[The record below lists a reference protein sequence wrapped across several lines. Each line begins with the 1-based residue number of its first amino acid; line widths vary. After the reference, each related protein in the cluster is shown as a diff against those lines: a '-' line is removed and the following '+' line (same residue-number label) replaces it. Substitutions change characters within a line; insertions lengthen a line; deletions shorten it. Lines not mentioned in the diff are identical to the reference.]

1 MVVLIKIL
9 QVILALSILIII
21 HEAGHFFF
29 AKLFRIRVEKFY
41 LFFDVKFALF
51 RFKPKNSDT
60 DYGIG
65 WLPLGGYGKISGMID
80 ESMDM
85 ESMKKP
91 PQPWE
96 FRSKPAWQRLL
107 VMAGGVLFNFIF
119 AILLYIGI
127 MAGWGES
134 YISNEKNSIYVN
146 DLAYEMGF
154 RTGDRIL
161 MLDDY
166 VPERFEML
174 QADMIRKT
182 TGKATV
188 LRGNDTLDIYIDRN
202 MVGEMLNTPGMFG
215 LAVPFVVDTVPDT
228 SPNRN
233 SGLTRGDRIIS
244 IEGQPTSYLQDS
256 RELLKSYQGQT
267 VTASVLRDKDT
278 MEVALQVDTT
288 GLLGIYTQI
297 PGIENRKYSVLEA
310 IPAGLRL
317 TFSTIGGYIQDLK
330 LVFTPST
337 EAYKSVG
344 SFISMGQ
351 IFPASWDWY
360 RFVNILALLSIML
373 GVMNLLPIPALDG
386 GHIVF
391 TIYEMVTGKLPF
403 LAENSYGIMLKH
415 ISDTPVPPKK
425 LNPKIPLGLEQIIL
439 CAMEK
444 DVVNRYQSA
453 SQMIRHIYRIKKD
466 PTTIFQKQ
474 TPAPRTPTAE
484 VAIQRTTVLPDEP
497 TTKQRKKTADQ
508 TTRTIY
514 GNPRPMRKTRS
525 PEYVPFSV
533 VIVICIAFLVLAVIG
548 FVILFNALANS
559 KVSQM
564 EEVLRFSEKPLFLLR
579 YESYRITEI
588 LRP

>member
-60 DYGIG
+60 EYGIG
-65 WLPLGGYGKISGMID
+65 WLPLGGYCKISGMID

-288 GLLGIYTQI
+288 GLLGIYPQI

-391 TIYEMVTGKLPF
+391 TIYEMVTGKKPSDRF
-403 LAENSYGIMLKH
+403 LEGA
-415 ISDTPVPPKK
+415 
-425 LNPKIPLGLEQIIL
+425 QIIG
-439 CAMEK
+439 
-444 DVVNRYQSA
+444 
-453 SQMIRHIYRIKKD
+453 MILL
-466 PTTIFQKQ
+466 FGLMML
-474 TPAPRTPTAE
+474 AF
-484 VAIQRTTVLPDEP
+484 
-497 TTKQRKKTADQ
+497 
-508 TTRTIY
+508 
-514 GNPRPMRKTRS
+514 GNDIGR
-525 PEYVPFSV
+525 
-533 VIVICIAFLVLAVIG
+533 LV
-548 FVILFNALANS
+548 
-559 KVSQM
+559 
-564 EEVLRFSEKPLFLLR
+564 R
-579 YESYRITEI
+579 
-588 LRP
+588 

>member
-1 MVVLIKIL
+1 MVILMKIL
-9 QVILALSILIII
+9 QVLLALSILIII
-21 HEAGHFFF
+21 HELGHFFF
-29 AKLFRIRVEKFY
+29 AKLFKIRVEKFY

-60 DYGIG
+60 EYGIG
-65 WLPLGGYGKISGMID
+65 WLPLGGYCKISGMID

-256 RELLKSYQGQT
+256 RELLKNYQGQT

-391 TIYEMVTGKLPF
+391 TIYEMVTGKKPSDRF
-403 LAENSYGIMLKH
+403 LEGA
-415 ISDTPVPPKK
+415 
-425 LNPKIPLGLEQIIL
+425 QIIG
-439 CAMEK
+439 
-444 DVVNRYQSA
+444 
-453 SQMIRHIYRIKKD
+453 MILL
-466 PTTIFQKQ
+466 FGLMML
-474 TPAPRTPTAE
+474 AF
-484 VAIQRTTVLPDEP
+484 
-497 TTKQRKKTADQ
+497 
-508 TTRTIY
+508 
-514 GNPRPMRKTRS
+514 GND
-525 PEYVPFSV
+525 
-533 VIVICIAFLVLAVIG
+533 IG
-548 FVILFNALANS
+548 RLI
-559 KVSQM
+559 
-564 EEVLRFSEKPLFLLR
+564 R
-579 YESYRITEI
+579 
-588 LRP
+588 